1 MSTKLR
7 IFQGDDESGS
17 LLPVSTAPPA
27 SAAYSLRG
35 AVGLYRYTTLLLW
48 SCGILLF
55 FILPVFAASLE
66 TPGFNTK
73 KGPMAVKR
81 LPSGPASFKDQTLL
95 KPLGASFE
103 ELLAN
108 IDSIEQNPKTAT
120 DDDVP
125 SNMETLRLLLPHTT
139 LSPGSREYVTRTK
152 PLAQILA
159 RRIQGSGLRL
169 TLTVS
174 SADRLSSAIQFVKE
188 LPEAAAISSDR
199 VALSVSDDVPPD
211 FLTIEIRCP
220 LPIPESE
227 E

>member
-7 IFQGDDESGS
+7 IFQSEDESGS
-17 LLPVSTAPPA
+17 VLPASTTPPA
-27 SAAYSLRG
+27 PAGYSLRG

-48 SCGILLF
+48 SCGILLV
-55 FILPVFAASLE
+55 FILPVFAASLA

-73 KGPMAVKR
+73 RGPMAVAR
-81 LPSGPASFKDQTLL
+81 MPSGPATYKDQTLL
-95 KPLGASFE
+95 RPLDSSFE
-103 ELLAN
+103 ELLAK
-108 IDSIEQNPKTAT
+108 IDGLEQKSTRSANE
-120 DDDVP
+120 DVP
-125 SNMETLRLLLPHTT
+125 SNIESLRLLLPHTS
-139 LSPGSREYVTRTK
+139 LSEGSREYITRTK

-174 SADRLSSAIQFVKE
+174 SSDRLSTAIQFVKE

-211 FLTIEIRCP
+211 FMTIEIRCP
-220 LPIPESE
+220 LPVPEIE